1 MFLFFLPSR
10 LDLRKN
16 FFDLYDYGR
25 WNMFS
30 CRRVTLCFL
39 SLFLSMLD
47 GGWMALEALQLAPH
61 KLIPRFMDGF
71 L

>member
-1 MFLFFLPSR
+1 
-10 LDLRKN
+10 
-16 FFDLYDYGR
+16 
-25 WNMFS
+25 MFS